1 MKIKFLQPARYEF
14 REAVRFY
21 EQQQSGL
28 GKEFRDEVI
37 ATIERIQR
45 FPSGFQLLTDNI
57 RRCQTRKFPY
67 GVIYISKNNEIII
80 IALAHL
86 HREPDYWESRVES

>member
-1 MKIKFLQPARYEF
+1 MKVKFLQPARYEF

-21 EQQQSGL
+21 ERQQSGL
-28 GKEFRDEVI
+28 GKAFRDEVI

-45 FPSGFQLLTDNI
+45 FPLGFQMLTDKI

-67 GVIYISKNNEIII
+67 CVIYILENNEIII
-80 IALAHL
+80 IAVAHL
-86 HREPDYWESRVES
+86 HREPDYWERRV